1 MQKKTE
7 RFGDFSMADAMKM
20 AQSDAG
26 KELFAL
32 LQSTQGDRLRSAMDQ
47 AALGDMEQVK
57 KTMQEMMASKQ
68 AQDLFSRMRGEN
80 DG

>member
-1 MQKKTE
+1 MQKKSE
-7 RFGDFSMADAMKM
+7 GNRDFSMEQAMKM

-32 LQSTQGDRLRSAMDQ
+32 LQSTQGDRLRTAMDQ
-47 AALGDMEQVK
+47 AATGDIEQVK
-57 KTMQEMMASKQ
+57 KTMEEIMASRQ
-68 AQDLFSRMRGEN
+68 ARELLAKMRGEN

>member
-1 MQKKTE
+1 MQKKSE
-7 RFGDFSMADAMKM
+7 ENRDFSMQQAMKM

-32 LQSTQGDRLRSAMDQ
+32 LQNTQGERLRTAMDQ
-47 AALGDMEQVK
+47 AASGDIEQVK
-57 KTMQEMMASKQ
+57 KTMEEIMASRQ
-68 AQDLFSRMRGEN
+68 ARDLFAKMRGEN

>member
-1 MQKKTE
+1 MQKKSE
-7 RFGDFSMADAMKM
+7 GNRDFSMQQAMKM

-32 LQSTQGDRLRSAMDQ
+32 LQNTQSERLHTAMDQ
-47 AALGDMEQVK
+47 AAAGDIEQVK
-57 KTMQEMMASKQ
+57 KTMEEIMASKQ
-68 AQDLFSRMRGEN
+68 ARELFAKMRGEN